1 MPVSLVLGL
10 QFGDE
15 GKGKIVDYLA
25 DKSDIVVR
33 YQGGNNAGHTVVNNN
48 VKYKLNLI
56 PSGAIRGKTCL
67 IGNGVVVD
75 LEVLFHELETL
86 SSMGI
91 SPDIKISSMAHVIL
105 PLHKQIDALIE
116 KFRGKSAVGTTKKGI
131 GPTYMDKVS
140 RLGIRI
146 GDLLDPESLSGKLK
160 LVYDFRSVLIRA
172 LGEEPIISYDDLYQ
186 TLVNFGAR
194 IKDMVV
200 NGPVYLNEQIAD
212 GKNILL
218 EGAQGTML
226 DIDFGSYPYVT
237 SSNTT
242 AGGSSTGSGIAPRL
256 INEIIGVLKAY
267 QSRVGAGPFPTEL
280 NDETGEMIRKHGH
293 EFGTVTGRPRRCG
306 WLDLV
311 IARYAVML
319 SGVSKIALTKVDVL
333 SGFDKIK
340 VAIRYEVD
348 GEELKYP
355 PKLLTEW
362 KSAKPIYE
370 ELDGWHEFTNDE
382 LEAMRNNDESGMP
395 YELRKYIKFIE
406 SNLDVPISMISFSPD
421 RNDTLLRD
429 V

>member
-91 SPDIKISSMAHVIL
+91 FPDIKISSMAHVIL
-105 PLHKQIDALIE
+105 PLHKQIDSLIE

-280 NDETGEMIRKHGH
+280 NDETGEMIQKRGH

-340 VAIRYEVD
+340 VATRYEIN

-355 PKLLTEW
+355 PKLLSEW
-362 KSAKPIYE
+362 EIANPIYE
-370 ELDGWHEFTNDE
+370 ELDGWHEFTKDE
-382 LEAMRNNDESGMP
+382 LDAMRNNDESGMP
-395 YELRKYIKFIE
+395 YELRKYIEFIE
-406 SNLDVPISMISFSPD
+406 SNLDVPVSMISFSPD